1 MDVDVKNNALPRLML
16 IDDHVL
22 FRTGMRLIL
31 GDGHLKLGEPLEA
44 GSIADALTTPMA
56 IDVVLL
62 DVEMPGISGMDGLA
76 LIKRR
81 WPQAAIV
88 MLTANDDPARMKL
101 ALARGAQAFV
111 SKTASAEHIR
121 RVVQQALTSNQQA
134 ANQKGSNPQ
143 ASKQQTSKVAA
154 LPPLLVSTSAVASGS
169 GSADAAAGA
178 ASAATSEPT
187 SAIADAFGIAALSAR
202 QLDVLSLMC
211 EGLSNKAIA
220 NRLFLSEN
228 TIRNHVVAVLRY
240 FDANTRTEA
249 VTLAQRGGVIQLR
262 PVA

>member
-1 MDVDVKNNALPRLML
+1 MLLVASSQYIAQSRMTFEVRNAVLPRLML

-31 GDGHLKLGEPLEA
+31 GDGHLKLAEPLEA
-44 GSIADALTTPMA
+44 GSIAEALTTPLS

-62 DVEMPGISGMDGLA
+62 DVELPGISGMDGLA

-81 WPQAAIV
+81 WPQAVIV
-88 MLTANDDPARMKL
+88 MLTANDDPTRMRL
-101 ALARGAQAFV
+101 ALERGAQSFV
-111 SKTASAEHIR
+111 SKKASAEHIR
-121 RVVQQALTSNQQA
+121 RVVQQALTGKLKPEKLSTPQLALLEAAGTAQQQQA
-134 ANQKGSNPQ
+134 N
-143 ASKQQTSKVAA
+143 
-154 LPPLLVSTSAVASGS
+154 
-169 GSADAAAGA
+169 
-178 ASAATSEPT
+178 ASA
-187 SAIADAFGIAALSAR
+187 GALSAR
-202 QLDVLSLMC
+202 QIDVLLLMC

-228 TIRNHVVAVLRY
+228 TVRNHVVSVLRY

-262 PVA
+262 PVT

>member
-1 MDVDVKNNALPRLML
+1 MFFDVKNNTLPRLML

-31 GDGHLKLGEPLEA
+31 GDGHLQLAEPLEA
-44 GSIADALTTPMA
+44 GSIAEALTTPMV

-62 DVEMPGISGMDGLA
+62 DVELPGISGMDGLA

-88 MLTANDDPARMKL
+88 MLTANDDPARMRL
-101 ALARGAQAFV
+101 ALERGAQAFV

-121 RVVQQALTSNQQA
+121 RVVGQALA
-134 ANQKGSNPQ
+134 G
-143 ASKQQTSKVAA
+143 KQQPPKTAA
-154 LPPLLVSTSAVASGS
+154 VQPTP
-169 GSADAAAGA
+169 AAAVPANLPATPA
-178 ASAATSEPT
+178 AS
-187 SAIADAFGIAALSAR
+187 ALSAR
-202 QLDVLSLMC
+202 QLDVLALMC

-228 TIRNHVVAVLRY
+228 TIRNHVVAVLRH

-249 VTLAQRGGVIQLR
+249 VTLAQRSGVIQLR

>member
-1 MDVDVKNNALPRLML
+1 MPFDVKDKLLPRVML

-31 GDGHLKLGEPLEA
+31 GDGHLQLGEPLEA
-44 GSIADALTTPMA
+44 GSIAEALTTPMT

-88 MLTANDDPARMKL
+88 MLTANDDPARMRL
-101 ALARGAQAFV
+101 ALERGAHAFV

-121 RVVQQALTSNQQA
+121 RVVQQALNNKPQTPKVIA
-134 ANQKGSNPQ
+134 PPQ
-143 ASKQQTSKVAA
+143 ALA
-154 LPPLLVSTSAVASGS
+154 STSASASD
-169 GSADAAAGA
+169 SA
-178 ASAATSEPT
+178 SEPV
-187 SAIADAFGIAALSAR
+187 SAIADVTAASALSAR